1 MRPISSPSSPG
12 TKTAASMSRS
22 FSDEDKNSGT
32 TADDGGGIWA
42 SGYGSGSEFGGIAHF
57 DNAPD
62 RIADIGIEAEGATAV
77 LTRSAV
83 EEGRIAVEQVS
94 HCQRNIVAAHEAGI
108 EGIAQVQV
116 QRGPGLHGI
125 ATASVKDAVGGAD
138 HGGRT
143 AAHIGVGPDIIHINV
158 SRKRI
163 QRPAQMAAHLRAD
176 IGEGGVEAH

>member
-1 MRPISSPSSPG
+1 MRPTSSPSSPG
-12 TKTAASMSRS
+12 TKTAASMSPS

-32 TADDGGGIWA
+32 TADDDGGIWQGGWQR
-42 SGYGSGSEFGGIAHF
+42 SRFGGIAHL
-57 DNAPD
+57 DNASD

-94 HCQRNIVAAHEAGI
+94 HCQRNIVAAHESSI

-158 SRKRI
+158 GCKRI
-163 QRPAQMAAHLRAD
+163 
-176 IGEGGVEAH
+176 